1 MNDELKKAV
10 QKSQVSLQK
19 GFPKERAAF
28 KGLLLANPNYFGTLV
43 KSPFTPVLQVSG
55 NTFYEE
61 LGCVGYQPQQEMLE
75 GVVYVYQPS
84 GYGGDACGPGSAE
97 FVRFYLSFDNGAS
110 WADQGMTSFQAY
122 DVPEGT
128 DGSKRLEYAV
138 SLKVRPGRKRCTAHH
153 LILTRAIL
161 SWNNPPPANQPNWTP
176 VWGNVREATIQ
187 VEPRKFIIV
196 DEIFKGPLVTDLG
209 LAPYLD
215 AQAQVPLKKLSLG
228 AAELAVAYKDHG
240 VPVHRFAFK
249 ELTAFASGQMTL
261 SAEAFGALVPG
272 VALDPDVVAKVLSK
286 DGDTSY
292 EELTCIGLDPN
303 SPDALVGVIKV
314 KKSAGYSGGPCTEGS
329 REYVTFWADTDGNG
343 SFDAC
348 LGTASVG
355 VYDLAVPPQ
364 GVHYAVRLPVDL
376 SSYRQA
382 CERPRVMRIR
392 AILSWSTAPPC
403 ANPNDVPTWGNREE
417 TLIHIAPTVQVPGG
431 RIAILGGIPVSMI
444 DDVTGLTT
452 PVAKFAL
459 SNLAADSL
467 GRPCPF
473 GARVSVQGLPIPG
486 WSYLAEVRTGS
497 GTWAPLV
504 TDLVVV
510 DGIGNTTVHTADN
523 TTKRFT
529 YLPFTQN
536 VNNLLAH
543 WDTAGDAVWQV
554 RLTVF
559 DGAGVAQGSPDV
571 HLLRLDNTAPEASID
586 ITTGAGNCGK
596 FLAGTVLAGTVVA
609 TDEFLASYSIGVEPN
624 VNDPGEALPSPGGGV
639 VNTAPSPGNPWT
651 LDTSGMR
658 ACGYVIRV
666 VASDR
671 AILNNSGNGHSAADS
686 AGFCLDVEA

>member
-187 VEPRKFIIV
+187 VEPRKFIIF

-261 SAEAFGALVPG
+261 SAEAFGTLVPG
-272 VALDPDVVAKVLSK
+272 VALDPDVVAKALSK

-343 SFDAC
+343 SFDTC

-392 AILSWSTAPPC
+392 AILSWSVAPPC
-403 ANPNDVPTWGNREE
+403 ANPNYVPTWGNREE

-543 WDTAGDAVWQV
+543 WDTACDAVWQV

-571 HLLRLDNTAPEASID
+571 HLVRLDNTAPEASID

-639 VNTAPSPGNPWT
+639 ANTAPSPGDPWT